1 MKRAALDTNILTAGL
16 RSRRGASF
24 RVLEMLAG
32 GRFRGLVTTALFLE
46 YETVLNRPGQREAH
60 GPETGEVDLPLNE
73 LVAFLEPVD
82 VRFTWGGLGLRTLP
96 MNWSWRRP

>member
-1 MKRAALDTNILTAGL
+1 MRRASNSPDVRNG
-16 RSRRGASF
+16 G
-24 RVLEMLAG
+24 RVENAEDDKQMLAG
-32 GRFRGLVTTALFLE
+32 GQFRGLVTTALFLE